1 MRKTK
6 ITRNIIS
13 VFLLCVFLGH
23 ALGVINLPLLDT
35 LEQKAYDF
43 RINLSTNNNVDERIV
58 IVDIDEAS
66 LEEFGRWPWSRNKL
80 AHLVDNLFD
89 HYFVAVA
96 GFDIIFAE
104 PDLSSGLQVLDNLS
118 KERLTNNSDYLE
130 AIEEIRDE
138 LQYDTLFSKAINNR
152 AVVLGYYFSQATNND
167 AINPVKKVLPEPA
180 LTVNDEINNIP
191 FITAKDAGSNLAI
204 FQKNALHGGFI
215 DLPTVDEDGVI
226 RKIPMLQKFNGALYE
241 SLSLAMVRAIMG
253 FPELKLFIAEEY
265 AGEALNLGLEQF
277 ELGGFSIPVDES
289 GSALIPYR
297 GPFGSFT
304 YVSAKDVIN
313 KTVEVEKL
321 EDTIVLIGTTA
332 PGLLDIRSTPVQNI
346 YPGVEVHANLIAGI
360 LDGNI
365 KNNPAYIHGFQ
376 LVSLIIIWIVMT
388 IVTFRPG
395 VMVFIFSIGFLAA
408 LIIGTAFFA
417 WDKHHLVLPIATKL
431 VFIGVLLVYYLGYS
445 YFIEN
450 RSKRQLTKVFRQY
463 IPSELVDELG
473 NQEGDYAIEGET
485 REMTVLFADI
495 RGFTSLSEHMQ
506 PKELT
511 KLMNCYLTGMTQAI
525 QIHRG
530 TIDKY
535 IGDAIMAFWGAPLSD
550 KKHAEL
556 AIDGALEMLNQL
568 QQLESEFKKN
578 GWPILNIGIGIT
590 SGSMYVGNIG
600 SKFRMSYTVLGD
612 TVNLGSRIETLTKH
626 YKVPIIVSEKTKQ
639 ACPDHVFME
648 IDRVRVLGKVEP
660 VTLYQPIGRKK
671 VLDKNYKNLLSKH
684 NIALEFYRDQSW
696 EKAISLFSELLNET
710 HSSLYQNYVERCM
723 LFQQN
728 PPPKYWDGVYS
739 FISK

>member
-1 MRKTK
+1 MKKTR
-6 ITRNIIS
+6 ITRNILS
-13 VFLLCVFLGH
+13 VFLLCIFLGH
-23 ALGVINLPLLDT
+23 ALGIINLPLLDT
-35 LEQKAYDF
+35 LELKAYDY
-43 RINLSTNNNVDERIV
+43 RVNLTTTSDVEERIV
-58 IVDIDEAS
+58 IIDIDEAS

-80 AHLVDNLFD
+80 AQLIDNLFD

-104 PDLSSGLQVLDNLS
+104 PDLSSGLQVLDALG
-118 KERLTNNSDYLE
+118 KARLISNSDYLK
-130 AIEEIRDE
+130 AVEEIRDE
-138 LQYDTLFSKAINNR
+138 LEYDTLFSKAITDR
-152 AVVLGYYFSQATNND
+152 AVVLGYYFSQSSNKD
-167 AINPVKKVLPEPA
+167 AIRHETEVLPEPA
-180 LTVNDEINNIP
+180 LIINDETNTIP
-191 FITAKDAGSNLAI
+191 FITANDVGSNLAV

-226 RKIPMLQKFNGALYE
+226 RKIPMLQKYDGALYE
-241 SLSLAMVRAIMG
+241 SFSLAMVRALMG
-253 FPELKLFIAEEY
+253 FPKLKLFIAEEY
-265 AGEALNLGLEQF
+265 AGETPNLGLEQF

-313 KTVEVEKL
+313 KTVEVEEL

-346 YPGVEVHANLIAGI
+346 YPGVEIHANLIAGI

-388 IVTFRPG
+388 IITSRPG
-395 VMVFIFSIGFLAA
+395 VMLFILSIGFLAA
-408 LIIGTAFFA
+408 LIIGTALYA
-417 WDKHHLVLPIATKL
+417 WDKHHLVLPVATKL
-431 VFIGVLLVYYLGYS
+431 VFISVLLIYYLGYS
-445 YFIEN
+445 YFVEN

-473 NQEGDYAIEGET
+473 DQEDDYAIEGET

-511 KLMNCYLTGMTQAI
+511 KLMNCYLTGMTQGI
-525 QIHRG
+525 QMHRG

-535 IGDAIMAFWGAPLSD
+535 IGDAIMAFWGAPLHD
-550 KKHAEL
+550 KKHAAL
-556 AIDGALEMLNQL
+556 AVDGALEMLNQL
-568 QQLESEFKKN
+568 HQLEPAFKKN
-578 GWPILNIGIGIT
+578 RWPILTIGIGVT

-612 TVNLGSRIETLTKH
+612 TVNLGSRIESLTKH
-626 YKVPIIVSEKTKQ
+626 YKIPIIVSENTKQ

-648 IDRVRVLGKVEP
+648 IDRVRVIGKEEA
-660 VTLYQPIGRKK
+660 VTIYQPIARENTLDSK
-671 VLDKNYKNLLSKH
+671 VWGLLSKH
-684 NIALEFYRDQSW
+684 DIALKLYRKQRW
-696 EKAISLFSELLNET
+696 REAINLFGELFDET
-710 HSSLYQNYVERCM
+710 HSSLYQIYIERCM
-723 LFQQN
+723 LFQQSS
-728 PPPKYWDGVYS
+728 PPREWDGIYRV
-739 FISK
+739 ISK